1 MVYDGSERQRASTT
15 QTRTKLVSPQDS
27 LNIITPV
34 TCSPVFSPFSCVE
47 EDLRHQPSRNKEVL
61 MVLKVPQDC
70 VVSWDPYRYEDS
82 RETFPG

>member
-47 EDLRHQPSRNKEVL
+47 RKKKKKIYDINQVEIRRCL
-61 MVLKVPQDC
+61 
-70 VVSWDPYRYEDS
+70 W
-82 RETFPG
+82 F